1 MFLLQVLLD
10 LARGLFE
17 ETASLD
23 AMMSKV
29 MKDALELIPCEHCTV
44 VTIDQENTEVGEV
57 YYLSYDCSVQRRI
70 SERFHCTLLYY

>member
-1 MFLLQVLLD
+1 MLLD

-29 MKDALELIPCEHCTV
+29 MKDALELIHCEHCTV

-57 YYLSYDCSVQRRI
+57 INLFYEKI
-70 SERFHCTLLYY
+70 SKGSL